1 MSKTAAPARQ
11 YTAEERER
19 AKGIL
24 RKAKG
29 DRVWALKNLVI
40 IKDENGKA
48 VRFDPYTHQIEI
60 IEAKHDPTIRTLVIG
75 KYRKAGVSVA
85 LIADHVLEAR
95 FTRNH
100 QTQILNKDDIDT
112 GSMFNHAHF
121 IAEHLPVELQGPMD
135 KAGEKDIQYG
145 DTKSLLRIGTAGASQ
160 SVAAKKGRGTDT
172 HVLHCT
178 EFRFFNYLADI
189 IQGAT
194 NSIPMDGKLIYESTS
209 NGPRG
214 AGAALIANIRKNG
227 IEERKGERWRLD
239 DQLFLFLSALRHPK
253 YRKPVPIDFAINTQ
267 DEDERKEEER
277 ILAIGQEKGMPIDE
291 IEGFLCFRRWKIR
304 GFVLGEEG
312 QGSKLS
318 PAQQFK
324 REFPVVFEDGEEA
337 AGSNFFNSGIINAES
352 AYVEALDPYR
362 LIKSITRQPGAR
374 PVLGPPSDK
383 NRVTIWA
390 APEFG
395 YKNRYFAFA
404 DVGQGNPNSDF
415 DALYVL
421 DRLKGEVVAAAH
433 GLLGE
438 THGVPLLL
446 ALAEFYDNA
455 WLSWDVTGPGAEWR
469 PRIKDSKYPKILSR
483 REGEDV
489 FLTPEFMGLVWTEDI
504 KRMACAMLRT
514 RIEQKL
520 LRCYDLGF
528 FKECLQFGFDDK
540 GQGPK
545 AAEGY
550 NDDRVMGLA
559 GCVWQANEAPA
570 CVEAEVRPKP
580 FQEQTKLEQ
589 RVREIRAAATR
600 PEVKGN
606 GNWD

>member
-1 MSKTAAPARQ
+1 LRKAAPARQ
-11 YTAEERER
+11 YTPEERER
-19 AKGIL
+19 ALAIL
-24 RKAKG
+24 RRAKA
-29 DRVWALKNLVI
+29 DRIWALKNLVR
-40 IKDENGKA
+40 IKDETGKEI
-48 VRFDPYTHQIEI
+48 RFDPYSHQVEI

-85 LIADHVLEAR
+85 LIADHVLDAR
-95 FTRNH
+95 FNRNH

-135 KAGEKDIQYG
+135 KAGEKDLQYG

-160 SVAAKKGRGTDT
+160 QVAAKKGRGTDT

-194 NSIPMDGKLIYESTS
+194 NSIPMGGKLIYESTS

-239 DQLFLFLSALRHPK
+239 DQVFLFLSAIRHPK
-253 YRKPVPIDFAINTQ
+253 YRRPVPIGFAINDH
-267 DEDERKEEER
+267 DEEERKEEER
-277 ILAIGQEKGMPIDE
+277 ILAIGLDKGLPIDE

-324 REFPVVFEDGEEA
+324 REFPVSFEDGEEA
-337 AGSNFFNSGIINAES
+337 AGSNFFNSGIINAEV
-352 AYVEALDPYR
+352 AYVEALDPYK
-362 LIKSITRQPGAR
+362 LVKSITRQPGGR
-374 PVLGPPSDK
+374 PVLGPPSEK

-390 APEFG
+390 APELG

-415 DALYVL
+415 DSLYVL

-446 ALAEFYDNA
+446 ALAEYYDTA
-455 WLSWDVTGPGAEWR
+455 WLSWDTTGPGNEWR
-469 PRIKDSKYPKILSR
+469 PRIKESRYPRILSR

-489 FLTPEFMGLVWTEDI
+489 FLNPEFMGLVWTEDN

-514 RIEQKL
+514 RIEQKI
-520 LRCYDLGF
+520 LRCYDLGL

-540 GQGPK
+540 GNGPQ

-550 NDDRVMGLA
+550 NDDRVMSAAGL
-559 GCVWQANEAPA
+559 VWQASNLPA
-570 CVEAEVRPKP
+570 CTLAEVKPQP
-580 FQEQTKLEQ
+580 FQQQNALEK
-589 RVREIRAAATR
+589 RVKEARILAAQPQAA
-600 PEVKGN
+600 GG